1 MEEYIKKSDVLEM
14 LSLPSDILEE
24 YIYELKGVW
33 ADEDWLKIRIE
44 EADVFSEIIE
54 VALAIAWS
62 YGQIGG
68 EHHKLWVIDQMVRVL
83 CGSKEEYNKWVEAYQ
98 TPDGEDYWEWDTGIA
113 P

>member
-1 MEEYIKKSDVLEM
+1 M
-14 LSLPSDILEE
+14 
-24 YIYELKGVW
+24 G
-33 ADEDWLKIRIE
+33 DERIE
-44 EADVFSEIIE
+44 EA
-54 VALAIAWS
+54 LNLAWS

-68 EHHKLWVIDQMVRVL
+68 EHHKLWVIDQMVRAL